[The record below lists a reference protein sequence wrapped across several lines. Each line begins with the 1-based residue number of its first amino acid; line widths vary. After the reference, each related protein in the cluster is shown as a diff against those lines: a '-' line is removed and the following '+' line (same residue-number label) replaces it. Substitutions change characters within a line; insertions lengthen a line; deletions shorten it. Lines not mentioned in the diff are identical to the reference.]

1 MTAMGNRQKRVGQLL
16 RQEISDMILREI
28 KDPRVAFVSVTSVDL
43 TADLR
48 RAKVHVSVLGSESKR
63 KSSIAGL
70 RSAAGYIRR
79 ELGHRLRLKYVPEI
93 SIVYDDSIEEGS
105 RILALIDSVAPKEDS
120 VSDDE

>member
-1 MTAMGNRQKRVGQLL
+1 
-16 RQEISDMILREI
+16 MILREI

-48 RAKVHVSVLGSESKR
+48 QAKVLISVLGSESER

-70 RSAAGYIRR
+70 RSATSFIRR
-79 ELGHRLRLKYVPEI
+79 ELGQRLRLKYVPEI
-93 SIVYDDSIEEGS
+93 KIVYDNSIEEGS
-105 RILALIDSVAPKEDS
+105 RILSLIDSVVPKEDH

>member
-1 MTAMGNRQKRVGQLL
+1 MGNRQKRVGQLL